1 MELSVWLI
9 LAIVGIFMYFIFIKN
24 NEYLKIINNYANRI
38 NSLEIEIGNLKG
50 LIETLNISLIRKENE
65 FTMFSSSK
73 YNYPF
78 PFWIKN
84 IDGTMMYINKAYEK
98 AFNITKAYYV
108 GKKDN
113 EVWGE
118 EKAMVYRASDIEA
131 RNSPYNYKIFE
142 QEAENWTVVK
152 WSNKIGDV
160 VVADYGCC
168 FPSSTK

>member
-1 MELSVWLI
+1 MGVSIWLMMAMVSI
-9 LAIVGIFMYFIFIKN
+9 LMYFIFIKN

-50 LIETLNISLIRKENE
+50 LIENLNISLIRKENE

-84 IDGTMMYINKAYEK
+84 TDGTMMYINKAYEK
-98 AFNITKAYYV
+98 AFNINKAYYV
-108 GKKDN
+108 GKKDI

-118 EKAMVYRASDIEA
+118 EKSAIYRASDLEA
-131 RNSPYNYKIFE
+131 RNSLERYKIFNNE
-142 QEAENWTVVK
+142 TENWTVIK

-168 FPSSTK
+168 FPNPTL